1 MGSGRGSWEFGSLQS
16 QLSEYRHNELLVEK
30 KKKKKKKEMEEHFSL
45 SKTTWEI
52 MFVKQHNLSN
62 LSALEYKGV
71 NPCYFLN

>member
-30 KKKKKKKEMEEHFSL
+30 KKKKKKEMDEHFSI

-52 MFVKQHNLSN
+52 MFVKQHNLCN

>member
-16 QLSEYRHNELLVEK
+16 QLSEYRHNELLVE